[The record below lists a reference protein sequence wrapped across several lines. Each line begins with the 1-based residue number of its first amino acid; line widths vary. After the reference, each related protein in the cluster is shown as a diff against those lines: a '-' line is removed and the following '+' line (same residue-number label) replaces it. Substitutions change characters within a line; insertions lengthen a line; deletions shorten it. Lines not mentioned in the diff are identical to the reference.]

1 MTGVDAIVLSGGGA
15 TRMGA
20 AKAALEVGGV
30 PLLARVTAALT
41 SVETVI
47 VVGPTVPSARVD
59 VVCRE
64 EPPGA
69 GPVAAV
75 AAGMRHVRAPV
86 VLLLGADL
94 PFLTADAV
102 DALLRARGD
111 ADRAVAVDA
120 AGREQYLL
128 SVWRTA
134 ALPPL
139 LERVEPHAHAALRR
153 LTAETSVPVLL
164 TGDPPPWWDCDDPG
178 DLARARAVLA
188 REGGL
193 DDVR

>member
-1 MTGVDAIVLSGGGA
+1 VTEVDALVLSGGRA
-15 TRMGA
+15 ARMGA
-20 AKAALEVGGV
+20 AKPALEVGGV
-30 PLLARVTAALT
+30 PLLVRVTAALT
-41 SVETVI
+41 SVEKVV
-47 VVGPTVPSARVD
+47 VVGTTVPGARAD

-102 DALLRARGD
+102 DALLRTRGD
-111 ADRAVAVDA
+111 ADRAVAVDG
-120 AGREQYLL
+120 AGREQPLL
-128 SVWRTA
+128 SAWRTA
-134 ALPPL
+134 ALEAAL
-139 LERVEPHAHAALRR
+139 RRVKPHSDAALRR
-153 LTAETSVPVLL
+153 LTAERSVLVKLP
-164 TGDPPPWWDCDDPG
+164 GDPPPWWDCDDPD
-178 DLARARAVLA
+178 DLARARAMVT
-188 REGGL
+188 GGGH

>member
-1 MTGVDAIVLSGGGA
+1 VTGVDALVLSGGRA
-15 TRMGA
+15 VRMGA
-20 AKAALEVGGV
+20 AKPALDVGGV

-41 SVETVI
+41 SVDTVVI
-47 VVGPTVPSARVD
+47 VGTTVPGARAD

-64 EPPGA
+64 EPSGA

-102 DALLRARGD
+102 DALLRTRGD
-111 ADRAVAVDA
+111 ADRAVAVDD
-120 AGREQYLL
+120 AGREQPLL
-128 SVWRTA
+128 SAWRTTALEA
-134 ALPPL
+134 ALR
-139 LERVEPHAHAALRR
+139 RVEPHSDAALRR
-153 LTAETSVPVLL
+153 LTAERSVPVELP
-164 TGDPPPWWDCDDPG
+164 GDPPPWWDCDDPD
-178 DLARARAVLA
+178 DLARARAVLT
-188 REGGL
+188 GGGP